1 MNGGATR
8 ASTTVTASSGITS
21 NLQTGPLVLIV
32 DDYQDCSDMYAVY
45 LSLVGF
51 RVIKATNG
59 PDALRLALDALPD
72 VILMDI
78 SLPGLDGYEVTR
90 RLKHEQ
96 ATRPIPVIALTAQTP
111 RSPEAMHRLGF
122 ETTITKPCLPETLA
136 TEVRRAVRRP

>member
-8 ASTTVTASSGITS
+8 ASATVSASSALTA
-21 NLQTGPLVLIV
+21 NLPSGPLVLIV
-32 DDYQDCSDMYAVY
+32 DDYQDCSDMYGVY

-59 PDALRLALDALPD
+59 PDALRLAVDALPD

-96 ATRPIPVIALTAQTP
+96 ATQPIPVIALTAQTP
-111 RSPEAMHRLGF
+111 RSPEAMRSLGF
-122 ETTITKPCLPETLA
+122 ESTITKPCLPDALA
-136 TEVRRAVRRP
+136 TEVRRAMRRP